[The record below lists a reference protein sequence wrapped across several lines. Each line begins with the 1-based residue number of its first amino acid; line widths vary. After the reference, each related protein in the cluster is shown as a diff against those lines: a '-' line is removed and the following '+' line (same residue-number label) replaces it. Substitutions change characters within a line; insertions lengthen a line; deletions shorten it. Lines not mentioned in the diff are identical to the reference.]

1 MTDEVKARMFEPFF
15 TTKPKG
21 KGTGLGLAT
30 VYAIVKQSNGSIEV
44 QSKLGHGSSFKIY
57 LPAAEQADA
66 DYESATGAAKPVFS
80 GETVLVVEDAEPL
93 RRLICDALSA
103 SGCKVLSAPD
113 GQEALRV
120 VSREGSVD
128 LLLTDVIMPGMNGP
142 ALARQVRALRPQM
155 KILYMTGYSGE
166 FIRADMLT
174 PGVSF
179 IQKPFTPADLGRKI
193 RKLLSDPREAAGD
206 SAALRQQAD
215 EGPKAASVRASG

>member
-1 MTDEVKARMFEPFF
+1 LLWNRFCE
-15 TTKPKG
+15 
-21 KGTGLGLAT
+21 
-30 VYAIVKQSNGSIEV
+30 
-44 QSKLGHGSSFKIY
+44 
-57 LPAAEQADA
+57 
-66 DYESATGAAKPVFS
+66 
-80 GETVLVVEDAEPL
+80 
-93 RRLICDALSA
+93 ALSA

-120 VSREGSVD
+120 IRREDSVD

-142 ALARQVRALRPQM
+142 ALAKQVRALRPQM

-193 RKLLSDPREAAGD
+193 RRLLADPREAAGD
-206 SAALRQQAD
+206 SAALGQQPGEARR
-215 EGPKAASVRASG
+215 AASARASG